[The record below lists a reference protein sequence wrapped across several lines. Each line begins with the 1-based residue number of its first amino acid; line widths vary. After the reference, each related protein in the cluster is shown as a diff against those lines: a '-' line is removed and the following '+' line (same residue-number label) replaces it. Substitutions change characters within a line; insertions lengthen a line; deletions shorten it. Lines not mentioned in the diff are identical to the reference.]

1 MVHRNQWM
9 HLGVVWDSTN
19 GAAGVHTYIDG
30 LEEPTWDAGSSDIQS
45 LHSGAAEFTLGAYDI
60 KRIKRPIA
68 VRTPN
73 IRIPGRPWRPR
84 PPPERREKE
93 IVINSFRGQMAQ
105 LVLCREVLTD
115 LEVAELYM
123 LGEDGDLQAWIHQ
136 DFDEDGMVDWWE
148 RENFGDV
155 SPAAEGDEDGDG
167 LSNLEEFEAGTDP
180 NNPDSDNDGL
190 TDGQEVHTY
199 RTDPLSPDTDGDGA
213 GDLEEVNAGTDPA
226 DPASFP
232 ADISGRIIYPGWQS
246 GPVHVMAA
254 TSAQTWTS
262 EYSTAIRAPQSAFRI
277 ENLPNLTS
285 YWIKAYKDLNRNGVK
300 DWWEAEGSYPANPI
314 YLDDDIAGI
323 DIELLDPDTD
333 SDSLPDWW
341 ELTYL
346 GGLSGTPDEDPDEDG
361 VSSLTEYRERTDP
374 TVSDTDRDGF
384 PDGFEP
390 GYGVSR
396 AFIDWAD
403 SRYTREDDYI
413 YTMPEW
419 VERAYKL
426 GGQWVSPSPG
436 PGILLSEA
444 IASPPTNPVDLASID
459 WDNPDMTLDGEK
471 IYLGSGW
478 IVRVYQQNGEW
489 LVQEICAPLPQ
500 RQADEVIRRNPLL
513 MPYVSALVDHT
524 LFPGFNPGEWHVPS
538 SEPEGEGRLVIE
550 LNRTIVSNDL
560 RMKVQFMDY
569 AGSSLYIELSDSD
582 DSLIENLGNI
592 MTGTGRI
599 LWKTNNIP
607 LETFTDATRIC
618 LHRGIGEI
626 RVSETI
632 LLIDQ
637 DGDGLDAGQE
647 ALLGTS
653 DLSADSD
660 GDGTGEKAE
669 VDAGTD
675 PADPASFP
683 AAVSGS

>member
-1 MVHRNQWM
+1 
-9 HLGVVWDSTN
+9 
-19 GAAGVHTYIDG
+19 
-30 LEEPTWDAGSSDIQS
+30 
-45 LHSGAAEFTLGAYDI
+45 
-60 KRIKRPIA
+60 
-68 VRTPN
+68 
-73 IRIPGRPWRPR
+73 
-84 PPPERREKE
+84 
-93 IVINSFRGQMAQ
+93 MAQ
-105 LVLCREVLTD
+105 LVLCKGVLTD

-167 LSNLEEFEAGTDP
+167 LCNLEEFEAGTDP

-190 TDGQEVHTY
+190 SDGEEIHTY
-199 RTDPLSPDTDGDGA
+199 GTDPLSRDTDEDGA

-246 GPVHVMAA
+246 GPIHVIASPTA
-254 TSAQTWTS
+254 GGSS
-262 EYSTAIRAPQSAFRI
+262 YSTVIARPGGYSLT
-277 ENLPNLTS
+277 ELPNLTS
-285 YWIKAYKDLNRNGVK
+285 YRIKAYKDLNRNGVK
-300 DWWEAEGSYPANPI
+300 DWWEAEGSYPANPL
-314 YLDDDIAGI
+314 YLQDDTAGI
-323 DIELLDPDTD
+323 DIQLIDPDTD
-333 SDSLPDWW
+333 NDSLPDWW

-346 GGLSGTPDEDPDEDG
+346 GGLSATPAEDPDQDG
-361 VSSLTEYRERTDP
+361 VSSLTEYQERTDP

-384 PDGFEP
+384 SDDFEP

-419 VERAYKL
+419 VERAYKV
-426 GGQWVSPSPG
+426 GGEWVAAGLPG
-436 PGILLSEA
+436 PVAPLSSVM
-444 IASPPTNPVDLASID
+444 ASPPTNPIDLSAID
-459 WDNPDMTLDGEK
+459 WDNPDVVLLGEK
-471 IYLGSGW
+471 YYLGPDW
-478 IVRVYQQNGEW
+478 IVRVYQQDEEW
-489 LVQEICAPLPQ
+489 LVQEICAPLTT
-500 RQADEVIRRNPLL
+500 RQAARLMEINPLL
-513 MPYVSALVDHT
+513 MPFVSRLVDVT
-524 LFPGFNPGEWHVPS
+524 LFPGFNPGEWHVPA
-538 SEPEGEGRLVIE
+538 SEPEGEGRLYVE
-550 LNRTIVSNDL
+550 LNRTIVTNDL
-560 RMKVQFMDY
+560 KMEVQFMDY